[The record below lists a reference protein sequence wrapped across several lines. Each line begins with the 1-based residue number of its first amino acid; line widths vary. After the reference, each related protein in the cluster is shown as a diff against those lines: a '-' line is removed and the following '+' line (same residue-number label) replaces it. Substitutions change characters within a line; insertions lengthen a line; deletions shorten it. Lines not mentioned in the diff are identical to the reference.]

1 MSPRWF
7 AGLLVITIAAGGCGK
22 KEAPKPPVSDAGPV
36 SGAPADAQQLGTEM
50 FELIDRIADYR
61 SSHDGK
67 PPRNLRQL
75 GVDSLTANTVRRLA
89 VQGRTF
95 IVTVV
100 YRRPEGRVVQNCSA
114 GEDALE
120 QAALN
125 EGRFAVSCD
134 TPSGPQGFEV
144 VK

>member
-7 AGLLVITIAAGGCGK
+7 AGFLVAALLGGCGK
-22 KEAPKPPVSDAGPV
+22 KEEPKPPVAEGVPAG
-36 SGAPADAQQLGTEM
+36 GAPSDAQQLGTEM

-61 SSHDGK
+61 SSHEGR
-67 PPRNLRQL
+67 PPKTLRQL
-75 GVDSLTANTVRRLA
+75 GVDSLTPATIRRLA

-95 IVTVV
+95 TVTVA
-100 YRRPEGRVVQNCSA
+100 YRRAEGRAVQACSA

-144 VK
+144 VR